1 LRYQNARF
9 AVVRAGRFILWQLY
23 KAIATG
29 CLLFP
34 IFETRTSQFILDFA
48 MKKLLIL
55 ALGAATLGLG
65 ACSRR
70 STCPAYTTSTQ
81 SHAAPVTAST
91 ATPIVSQ

>member
-1 LRYQNARF
+1 M
-9 AVVRAGRFILWQLY
+9 RAGRFILSKLY
-23 KAIATG
+23 GAMAAG

-70 STCPAYTTSTQ
+70 STCPAYTSTKGH
-81 SHAAPVTAST
+81 SAPITAST

>member
-1 LRYQNARF
+1 
-9 AVVRAGRFILWQLY
+9 VRAGRFILSKLY
-23 KAIATG
+23 EAIAVG
-29 CLLFP
+29 DWLFP
-34 IFETRTSQFILDFA
+34 IFEAGTSQFILDFS

-70 STCPAYTTSTQ
+70 STCPAYTSAQ
-81 SHAAPVTAST
+81 GHAAPVTAST

>member
-1 LRYQNARF
+1 M
-9 AVVRAGRFILWQLY
+9 RAGRFILSKLY
-23 KAIATG
+23 EAIVVG
-29 CLLFP
+29 CRLFP

-70 STCPAYTTSTQ
+70 STCPAYTTSTHG
-81 SHAAPVTAST
+81 HAAPVTAST
-91 ATPIVSQ
+91 ATPIISQ

>member
-1 LRYQNARF
+1 
-9 AVVRAGRFILWQLY
+9 
-23 KAIATG
+23 
-29 CLLFP
+29 
-34 IFETRTSQFILDFA
+34 

-70 STCPAYTTSTQ
+70 STCPAYTTSAQ
-81 SHAAPVTAST
+81 GHAAPVTAST

>member
-1 LRYQNARF
+1 
-9 AVVRAGRFILWQLY
+9 
-23 KAIATG
+23 
-29 CLLFP
+29 
-34 IFETRTSQFILDFA
+34 

-70 STCPAYTTSTQ
+70 STCPAYTTSTHG
-81 SHAAPVTAST
+81 HAAPVTAST

>member
-1 LRYQNARF
+1 MA
-9 AVVRAGRFILWQLY
+9 A
-23 KAIATG
+23 G
-29 CLLFP
+29 CLLFL
-34 IFETRTSQFILDFA
+34 IFETRTSQFILDFS

-70 STCPAYTTSTQ
+70 STCPAYTTSTHG
-81 SHAAPVTAST
+81 HAAPVSAST